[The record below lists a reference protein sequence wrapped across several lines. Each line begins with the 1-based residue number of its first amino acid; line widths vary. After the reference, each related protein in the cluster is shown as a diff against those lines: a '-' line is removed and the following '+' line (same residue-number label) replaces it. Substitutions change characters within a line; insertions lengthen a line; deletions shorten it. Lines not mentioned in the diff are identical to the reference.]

1 MPLVARRR
9 APPSCLSV
17 EQVVDLAAIFEDHIN
32 VCVWERPEQA
42 ALASWLKEVC
52 ATQDFSSVKEAAVGD
67 EELGGLLALLP
78 EGPGLELFREE
89 VAGLVELYADL
100 FDAERVGLR
109 LNTLQAPMCP
119 RFHVD
124 KVGVRMLCTYVGA
137 GTEYLEEADVR
148 RARLGVPL
156 EEGEADSTA
165 RPGGSILR
173 MPAFSVGLLKGEA
186 WPGHEGRGAVHR
198 SPPGNE
204 RRMLLS
210 VELI

>member
-17 EQVVDLAAIFEDHIN
+17 EQVVDLAAIFESHIN

-52 ATQDFSSVKEAAVGD
+52 ATQDFSSVKESAVGD
-67 EELGGLLALLP
+67 EELGGLLAPLP
-78 EGPGLELFREE
+78 EGPGLDLFREE

-100 FDAERVGLR
+100 FEAERVGLR

-137 GTEYLEEADVR
+137 GTEYLEEADAR

-165 RPGGSILR
+165 RPGGTILR
-173 MPAFSVGLLKGEA
+173 MPAFSVGLFKGEA
-186 WPGHEGRGAVHR
+186 WPGNEGRGAVHR
-198 SPPGNE
+198 SPPGTE